1 MANETVSFDY
11 SLYQAN
17 CSFSDVEE
25 AIKNIT
31 ISNEKQF
38 DSIKKEK
45 WYHRLFNC
53 VTFSQKGKKRM
64 AEQISSLAQAQ
75 QVLMDILVRLS
86 AQDAQIALYINQN
99 IQDIRRLS
107 ENDLY
112 LQERLNQL
120 EIAITMGIK
129 KIDSIKDLDDN
140 SKQVLC
146 ACLQHLCSLFNY
158 PSQEQQEFANN
169 VISYLGVDAETK
181 DLEAALEVISES
193 NRRIMAQC
201 CLEYIFLYE
210 LNFAYGDKV
219 SDFIDNFDLG
229 NKTLKTLKS
238 RIESTF
244 DLRGEEGIIN
254 KYNSRMYMV
263 IPEEFKLI
271 TTESERNQEKVF
283 SQVVSQYMECF
294 SATFV
299 AETEDYYLLCTGVY
313 KLINPPHHTPFVAIN
328 KLSGEV
334 SFPFEDHEF
343 VTASQE
349 NIELAKTMAFCGQLW
364 LSFGNTICLHV
375 EYENNGALLDLDKE
389 EITEFSFAGDECIA
403 FVNDTLFFVRN
414 ESSKNTA
421 IYAFNPFT
429 KATKHVSDNVV
440 MTRYGDHCAS
450 YCYDESNLYFIANNQ
465 IMKYSFDSQEA
476 LAIATIEN
484 TDNILCLFVDS
495 AKEVAYL
502 TEAKDAENSLFQ
514 ITRQPLSKNKPFEIL
529 YDNIYIHK
537 HCVFNRQSTPS
548 NSSWF
553 IIAEKDQET
562 ANSSPEFVL
571 KCFDLENDEFRTVSR
586 NIGYAEYSMR
596 KDYKQEKAENELSQ
610 SVLDILKSIQDFEDN
625 LYSASG
631 KTPPDHTFYI
641 HPNNIVVVMKDIVF
655 LKIGK
660 KIGGHE
666 FNAYYDVK
674 ADRITS
680 FGTEE

>member
-31 ISNEKQF
+31 ASNEKQF

-146 ACLQHLCSLFNY
+146 ACLQYLCSLFNY

-169 VISYLGVDAETK
+169 VITYLGVDAETN

-229 NKTLKTLKS
+229 NKTLKTIKS

-271 TTESERNQEKVF
+271 TTESELNKEKVF
-283 SQVVSQYMECF
+283 NQIVSQYLTNYSM
-294 SATFV
+294 TFL
-299 AETEDYYLLCTGVY
+299 AETDDYYLLYSDVY
-313 KLINPPHHTPFVAIN
+313 SMINPPHQTPFVSVN
-328 KLSGEV
+328 KESGEIA
-334 SFPFEDHEF
+334 FPFDNDDYVNSHKENIRFAKIMACSGQLF
-343 VTASQE
+343 VT
-349 NIELAKTMAFCGQLW
+349 C
-364 LSFGNTICLHV
+364 GNTVCMHDESESI
-375 EYENNGALLDLDKE
+375 GALLDLDNE
-389 EITEFSFAGDECIA
+389 EITEFELEGECIA
-403 FVNDTLFFVRN
+403 FIGESIIFVRN
-414 ESSKNTA
+414 VGCGHMELFS
-421 IYAFNPFT
+421 FNPLT
-429 KATKHVSDNVV
+429 GVTNKITENISLRNDNL
-440 MTRYGDHCAS
+440 CS
-450 YCYDESNLYFIANNQ
+450 NYCYDDSKLYFIAENQ
-465 IMKYSFDSQEA
+465 IKKYSFGDQE
-476 LAIATIEN
+476 IQSVIPIEN
-484 TDNILCLFVDS
+484 AQNIFGLYVDES
-495 AKEVAYL
+495 KEAVYL
-502 TEAKDAENSLFQ
+502 IIAKDIASSLFQ
-514 ITRQPLSKNKPFEIL
+514 IVRLHLQENKSSDIL
-529 YDNIYIHK
+529 YDELYIHR
-537 HCVFNRQSTPS
+537 HSIFNRQSTPT
-548 NSSWF
+548 NCSWY
-553 IIAEKDQET
+553 IIAEKSVET
-562 ANSSPEFVL
+562 ANSSPEFIL
-571 KCFDLENDEFRTVSR
+571 KRFVFGCDELQTVSR
-586 NIGYAEYSMR
+586 DIGYAEYSIR
-596 KDYKQEKAENELSQ
+596 RDYKNEKADNELSQ
-610 SVLDILKSIQDFEDN
+610 SVLDTLASIQEFKDN
-625 LYSASG
+625 IYTASG

-641 HPNNIVVVMKDIVF
+641 HPNNIMVVMKDIVF
-655 LKIGK
+655 LKIGQ

-680 FGTEE
+680 FETEE

>member
-31 ISNEKQF
+31 TSNEKQF

-64 AEQISSLAQAQ
+64 AVQISSLAQAQ

-112 LQERLNQL
+112 LQERVNQL
-120 EIAITMGIK
+120 EVAITMGIK
-129 KIDSIKDLDDN
+129 KIDSIKDLDGN

-158 PSQEQQEFANN
+158 PSQEQQEYANN
-169 VISYLGVDAETK
+169 VITYLGVDAETN

-210 LNFAYGDKV
+210 LNFAYSDKV
-219 SDFIDNFDLG
+219 EDFIDNFDLG

-254 KYNSRMYMV
+254 KYNSRMFAV

-271 TTESERNQEKVF
+271 ATESERNQEKVF
-283 SQVVSQYMECF
+283 SQVVSQYMAGF

-299 AETEDYYLLCTGVY
+299 AETEDYYLLCSDVY
-313 KLINPPHHTPFVAIN
+313 SLINSPHKTPFVAIN
-328 KLSGEV
+328 KHSGEV
-334 SFPFEDHEF
+334 CFPFEDHEF
-343 VTASQE
+343 VTSSKE
-349 NIELAKTMAFCGQLW
+349 NIQLAKTMALGGQLW
-364 LSFGNTICLHV
+364 LSSGNTVCLYD
-375 EYENNGALLDLDKE
+375 EYESNGALLDLDKE
-389 EITEFSFAGDECIA
+389 EITCFSFEGDECIA

-429 KATKHVSDNVV
+429 KATKHISDNVV

-450 YCYDESNLYFIANNQ
+450 YCYDESNIYFIANNQ
-465 IMKYSFDSQEA
+465 ITKYSFDSQET
-476 LAIATIEN
+476 LGIATIGN
-484 TDNILCLFVDS
+484 ADHTLCLFVDA
-495 AKEVAYL
+495 AKEFAYL
-502 TEAKDAENSLFQ
+502 TVAKDIVNSLFQ
-514 ITRQPLSKNKPFEIL
+514 ITRQPLSTNEPFEIL

-537 HCVFNRQSTPS
+537 HCVFNRQSTPT

-553 IIAEKDQET
+553 IITEKDQET
-562 ANSSPEFVL
+562 ANSSPEFIL
-571 KCFDLENDEFRTVSR
+571 KYFDLENDEFRTVSR
-586 NIGYAEYSMR
+586 NVGYAEYSLR
-596 KDYKQEKAENELSQ
+596 KDYKQEKADNELSQ
-610 SVLDILKSIQDFEDN
+610 SVLDILKSIQNFEDN
-625 LYSASG
+625 IYSASG
-631 KTPPDHTFYI
+631 QTPPDHTFNI
-641 HPNNIVVVMKDIVF
+641 HPNNIMVVMKDIVF
-655 LKIGK
+655 LKIGQ

-666 FNAYYDVK
+666 FNAYYNVT